1 MSLFSTLGI
10 GRSGLQAAS
19 IGIETVSHNVAN
31 SGVEG
36 FHRRSI
42 TTNNTMAR
50 TQKGYMLGQGIQVS
64 KIRRA
69 QDQFLGVRVIESAGV
84 AAAASTLSG
93 VLSGVEEYFNEANS
107 SGVNETLQEFFD
119 SLADATADPG
129 DQGLRQSLSSKAESL
144 AKTVS
149 WTATGLDSTIVDIEK
164 QLETNVDQ
172 ANTLIA
178 SLALINEAI
187 NASGDPVG
195 AGDLLDERDR
205 LAQHIS
211 TITGGKISYGD
222 SGQVNL
228 YIGGH
233 AVVSG
238 VEWREL
244 SVGTATNSDP
254 KILMETSS
262 GHVDVTNVLEG
273 SLGGNLEARD
283 ATQTYLDSLNTFAST
298 IADAMNTQHAAG
310 FDQNGAAGGDVFTYT
325 TANAAMS
332 LDFSSA
338 IADDASLWAYAGS
351 STGNIGDDDNLK
363 LLIDVEGTNLFTS
376 GTQTSGEFLGSL
388 LNRVAAD
395 VTKASNNAQAA
406 SAHADD
412 VEGLMAS
419 ITGVD
424 LDQEA
429 ISLIEFQ
436 AAYQASAKVIQ
447 AADQMLQVLLNTI

>member
-19 IGIETVSHNVAN
+19 IGLETISHNVAN

-36 FHRRSI
+36 FHRRSVES
-42 TTNNTMAR
+42 NNPSAR
-50 TQKGYMLGQGIQVS
+50 THNGYMLGQGVNVS

-69 QDQFLGVRVIESAGV
+69 QDQFLGVRVIESAGISS
-84 AAAASTLSG
+84 AASTLSG

-119 SLADATADPG
+119 SFTAVTADPG
-129 DQGLRQSLSSKAESL
+129 DHGLRQSLSSTSTDLAE
-144 AKTVS
+144 TVVR
-149 WTATGLDSTIVDIEK
+149 TAVGLDSTIIDLEK
-164 QLETNVDQ
+164 QMESYVDQ
-172 ANTLIA
+172 ANTLVLTLA
-178 SLALINEAI
+178 SVNEAI

-205 LAQHIS
+205 LAQQIS
-211 TITGGKISYGD
+211 TITGGKISYGE

-228 YIGGH
+228 YVGGH
-233 AVVSG
+233 AIVSG

-244 SVGTATNSDP
+244 SVGTDTNGDP
-254 KILMETSS
+254 KILMET
-262 GHVDVTNVLEG
+262 GGGNVDVTSVLEG
-273 SLGGNLEARD
+273 TLGGSLEAREI
-283 ATQTYLDSLNTFAST
+283 TKGYLDSLNTFAST
-298 IADAMNTQHAAG
+298 FADAINTQHAAG
-310 FDQNGAAGGDVFTYT
+310 FDLNGTIGADVFTF
-325 TANAAMS
+325 AVGNEAMS

-338 IADDASLWAYAGS
+338 IADDDSQWALAGTS
-351 STGNIGDDDNLK
+351 AADIGDATNLK
-363 LLIDVEGTNLFTS
+363 LLIDIEGTSLFTS
-376 GTQTSGEFLGSL
+376 GTETSGEFLGSL
-388 LNRVAAD
+388 LNTVAAD
-395 VTKASNNAQAA
+395 VTKANNSAQAA
-406 SAHADD
+406 AAHADD

-419 ITGVD
+419 LTGVD